1 MLPGA
6 GGEDVVVAERE
17 STHPSSVDP
26 DVADGET
33 TPIAP
38 TPGHP
43 ELDGRARTAGQ
54 TWIGWRVQLLP
65 GEVAA
70 AGDRGVRSRTYAEDR
85 DGRDAARRRLRGVRR

>member
-1 MLPGA
+1 
-6 GGEDVVVAERE
+6 VVGRE
-17 STHPSSVDP
+17 HSHPPSVDP

-33 TPIAP
+33 TPIARAP
-38 TPGHP
+38 AHP

-70 AGDRGVRSRTYAEDR
+70 GGDPGVRARTHAEDR
-85 DGRDAARRRLRGVRR
+85 AERDAARRRLREVHR